1 MRTVTLM
8 GFDPNRPH
16 RNSTTDY
23 VLVGVAFALIA
34 LLVLWAL
41 GAF

>member
-1 MRTVTLM
+1 M

-16 RNSTTDY
+16 RTSNTDY
-23 VLVGVAFALIA
+23 VLVVVAFALTA
-34 LLVLWAL
+34 LLVLWAV

>member
-1 MRTVTLM
+1 M

-16 RNSTTDY
+16 RNTTTDY
-23 VLVGVAFALIA
+23 VLVVTAFVLVA
-34 LLVLWAL
+34 LLVLWAV